1 MKPSALPCLEVI
13 FLSCFIFGGGLKAQT
28 ADDSAGATGQQ
39 HPNLMQQLGLSDA
52 QKAQIKQIR
61 QSTPR
66 GKERRQ
72 EIMAVLTP
80 EQKAQLKQEIEQR
93 KAQQPQQP

>member
-1 MKPSALPCLEVI
+1 MKPATFHCLGVI
-13 FLSCFIFGGGLKAQT
+13 FLSLFAFGSSLKAQT
-28 ADDSAGATGQQ
+28 ADNSAGTTGQQ
-39 HPNLMQQLGLSDA
+39 HPHLMQQLGLSDA

-61 QSTPR
+61 QSTPK

-80 EQKAQLKQEIEQR
+80 EQKAQLK
-93 KAQQPQQP
+93 P